1 MSRPAPTGQSPMS
14 ETPPIGTPFHAVI
27 LQPLSDKFPVTGEV
41 VIGKILNE
49 QGDFRLRSRHSGPF
63 QQTEEFCNSHLV
75 RIRIV
80 PDTDKPKCAPKRLND
95 KPWKRHVREK
105 HGSAWLHGR

>member
-27 LQPLSDKFPVTGEV
+27 LQPLSETFPVTGEV

-49 QGDFRLRSRHSGPF
+49 QDDFRLRSRHPGPF
-63 QQTEEFCNSHLV
+63 QQTEEFPKSHMV
-75 RIRIV
+75 HIRIV
-80 PDTDKPKCAPKRLND
+80 SDTDKRIAFPRTAGRWQHP
-95 KPWKRHVREK
+95 
-105 HGSAWLHGR
+105 SARRNSQR